1 MDSFVYLVCLTH
13 LTRLEII
20 NYSHD
25 ELLGPVVDM
34 QQRNLQAFDAI
45 QHLKQLQAL
54 RMTFCNEFATLPVRC
69 FGEVPCEMR
78 LPARCDLCALAAAH
92 EFCSPICHPAGPMLR
107 WGPVTPPSRVP
118 GIQCILQLQQG
129 CPHSVQQAALPSLTA
144 WLPFTF

>member
-1 MDSFVYLVCLTH
+1 MSQVDSFVYLVCLTH

-54 RMTFCNEFATLPVRC
+54 RMTFCNEFTTLPVRC
-69 FGEVPCEMR
+69 CNITTGLVVP
-78 LPARCDLCALAAAH
+78 
-92 EFCSPICHPAGPMLR
+92 
-107 WGPVTPPSRVP
+107 
-118 GIQCILQLQQG
+118 
-129 CPHSVQQAALPSLTA
+129 VQWNMDEP
-144 WLPFTF
+144 

>member
-54 RMTFCNEFATLPVRC
+54 RMTFCNEFATLPVSC
-69 FGEVPCEMR
+69 LGEVPCESGCLQRVSCVLRHLHMTCCSQSTT
-78 LPARCDLCALAAAH
+78 LLARC
-92 EFCSPICHPAGPMLR
+92 
-107 WGPVTPPSRVP
+107 
-118 GIQCILQLQQG
+118 
-129 CPHSVQQAALPSLTA
+129 
-144 WLPFTF
+144 

>member
-1 MDSFVYLVCLTH
+1 MLQVDSFVYLVCLTH

-69 FGEVPCEMR
+69 CTATSG
-78 LPARCDLCALAAAH
+78 
-92 EFCSPICHPAGPMLR
+92 CSC
-107 WGPVTPPSRVP
+107 PPNH
-118 GIQCILQLQQG
+118 LDEL
-129 CPHSVQQAALPSLTA
+129 
-144 WLPFTF
+144 